1 MTSVEFDNN
10 SAVIKAVSGIASFS
24 KIAHNTANMTD
35 FWKHTW
41 VEADKAT
48 AIVSDIRKNGLDL
61 AANMVRGGNTVNK
74 ISILICDLISSLILI
89 CSLQHIPKSNISKT
103 TKKTAMWNS
112 LFLTVIGEETI
123 LIFRRRM

>member
-1 MTSVEFDNN
+1 MLRQRPPVELVYTQDDL
-10 SAVIKAVSGIASFS
+10 VYDSGE
-24 KIAHNTANMTD
+24 
-35 FWKHTW
+35 
-41 VEADKAT
+41 V
-48 AIVSDIRKNGLDL
+48 
-61 AANMVRGGNTVNK
+61 
-74 ISILICDLISSLILI
+74 SSLILI